1 MKKKSFREIESG
13 NIAVEKIKVVANF
26 RKDFNEEKL
35 KELADNIAKVGVLQ
49 PVILR
54 RDKEDLVLV
63 AGERRLRA
71 AKMAGLTEIPYRL
84 LDLSEKE
91 AVEVCALE
99 NLHRQD
105 LNPVEEAN
113 SFKALLASG
122 GYKVEDL
129 AARID
134 KSVSYVYRSL
144 RLLDLT
150 DEAQEALIKKEI
162 TAGHA
167 RLLVCVPR
175 DKQNKFLEEVK
186 KYGLTVNNLENN
198 ILWQHGKDLSR
209 AVFPSGADTTCAV
222 CPFNTA
228 NQQNLFDTA
237 VEEGRCTNE
246 KCFKKKEQDF
256 FYTEKLAAEQA
267 GFGWIA
273 PRANYGSPTFDS
285 NNILDDDLRRKF
297 AKEIKKNPQKFA
309 YSYDLSE
316 DKKILIC
323 IDEKLNDKI
332 NKYLSE
338 QEEIQ
343 RQDSEEENDEGP
355 SEWEIRRD
363 VSARTEELT
372 ARALLRRL
380 PEFKLPEN
388 CLEEMLPSGGVL
400 DLIKEYFALEEINL
414 RAVLAFTPEEIVKF
428 FILIAAAEW
437 NFADRLEEI
446 LGPLPDEEKRSIEKQ
461 AEAEVMA
468 KYEKE
473 K

>member
-13 NIAVEKIKVVANF
+13 NIAVERIKVVANF

-54 RDKEDLVLV
+54 RDKEDFVLV

-105 LNPVEEAN
+105 LNPVEEAH

-134 KSVSYVYRSL
+134 KSVSYVYRTL

-150 DEAQEALIKKEI
+150 DEAQEALVKKEI
-162 TAGHA
+162 TTGHA
-167 RLLVCVPR
+167 RLLVCVPI
-175 DKQNKFLEEVK
+175 DKQNKFLAEVK
-186 KYGLTVNNLENN
+186 KYGLTVKNLENN
-198 ILWQHGKDLSR
+198 ILWQHGGDLGG
-209 AVFPSGADTTCAV
+209 AVFPSGADTACAG

-267 GFGWIA
+267 GVDWIE
-273 PRANYGSPTFDS
+273 PRANYGWPTFDDK
-285 NNILDDDLRRKF
+285 NILDDDLRRKF
-297 AKEIKKNPQKFA
+297 AKEIVNNPQKFA
-309 YSYDLSE
+309 YSYDLS
-316 DKKILIC
+316 DNKKILIC
-323 IDEKLNDKI
+323 IDKKLNDKI
-332 NKYLSE
+332 SKYLSE
-338 QEEIQ
+338 QEEMQ
-343 RQDSEEENDEGP
+343 RQDEEENDGP

-363 VSARTEELT
+363 ISVRTMELT
-372 ARALLRRL
+372 ERALLRRL

-388 CLEEMLPSGGVL
+388 CLNEMLPSGGVL
-400 DLIKEYFALEEINL
+400 ELIKEYFGLKEINL

-446 LGPLPDEEKRSIEKQ
+446 LGPLPDEEKQKIEKQ
-461 AEAEVMA
+461 AEAEVLA